1 MLDVFEGDH
10 GTARYYKIDSIQAAG
25 KTGTVQNP
33 HGEDHSM
40 FIAFAPYDKP
50 EIAIAVVV
58 ENAGYGSTWA
68 APIAS
73 LMMEKYLKGYTTRK
87 ALETR
92 MMEADFHQKKG

>member
-1 MLDVFEGDH
+1 V
-10 GTARYYKIDSIQAAG
+10 RAAG

-40 FIAFAPYDKP
+40 FIAFAP
-50 EIAIAVVV
+50 V
-58 ENAGYGSTWA
+58 ENPVIALSVIVENGGYGSAWA

-73 LMMEKYLKGYTTRK
+73 LMMEKYIQGEVKRK

-92 MMEADFHQKKG
+92 MKEGVIKP